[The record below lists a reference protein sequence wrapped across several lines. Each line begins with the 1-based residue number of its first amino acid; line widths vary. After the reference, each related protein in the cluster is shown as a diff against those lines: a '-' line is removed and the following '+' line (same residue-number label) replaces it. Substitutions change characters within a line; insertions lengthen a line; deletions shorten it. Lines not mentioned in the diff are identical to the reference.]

1 MKSCLGRVESARPEG
16 RRQGGPS
23 SWKGRSERSKSHLEA
38 LPCHL
43 DQTQHSLDKG
53 SLETEGRQ
61 SFFSKHTQN
70 RDQQAIRVPAER
82 ALAATALQ
90 VGVRQAF

>member
-70 RDQQAIRVPAER
+70 RAFPHAKTGTGPNQNSEFQKKE
-82 ALAATALQ
+82 
-90 VGVRQAF
+90 VG